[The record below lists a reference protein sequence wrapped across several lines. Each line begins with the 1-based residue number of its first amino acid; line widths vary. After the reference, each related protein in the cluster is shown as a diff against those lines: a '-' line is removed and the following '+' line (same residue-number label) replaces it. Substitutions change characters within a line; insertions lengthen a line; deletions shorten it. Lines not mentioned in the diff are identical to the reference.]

1 MVVRIGEVISL
12 IDAHSQRGIA
22 PLGVGYT
29 VYESEELNLVRSH
42 LEELDRGGEEF
53 ISDPWPVPDRT
64 RPSNTVSW
72 RLHEEYTEDRLLER
86 TQAVYAAALRIY
98 VDMVSRWF
106 QAFENRLRLMC
117 LLPVSLEGYLMIPQ
131 SSGQANIRAGM
142 VDEPSLTWWPHP
154 IDRHEDSQVTFEL
167 DPQTPASREE
177 AVRRRDAAQSDAYAR
192 TDDFFYSMT
201 RLHVFVPR
209 AATELAHKW
218 LIGEL
223 GRIGWTDLLG

>member
-1 MVVRIGEVISL
+1 
-12 IDAHSQRGIA
+12 
-22 PLGVGYT
+22 
-29 VYESEELNLVRSH
+29 
-42 LEELDRGGEEF
+42 
-53 ISDPWPVPDRT
+53 
-64 RPSNTVSW
+64 
-72 RLHEEYTEDRLLER
+72 
-86 TQAVYAAALRIY
+86 
-98 VDMVSRWF
+98 
-106 QAFENRLRLMC
+106 
-117 LLPVSLEGYLMIPQ
+117 MIPQ